1 MTDLNTSSKA
11 KITDKTTIGFIPC
24 YGQPFSVLMI
34 DPPWLKKKGGLRK
47 VRPNQVRNLDY
58 ETMPTNKIFDL
69 LDAEIFNKTTKN
81 HAVFM
86 WTIEQ
91 YLNDCDKYM
100 EQRGY
105 KRHCRFIWDKA
116 NGVAPAFTVRYS
128 HEYLVWYYKEKMMP
142 IAKEQRGKFMTVFSE
157 KAREH
162 SRKPEY
168 AYKMI
173 EALYPNENR
182 IDVFSR
188 EKREEWCQ
196 FGNQTDHFVI
206 SISNGLLTNKT

>member
-1 MTDLNTSSKA
+1 MTKDNKQQKLSDSTNTD
-11 KITDKTTIGFIPC
+11 ITYSEC
-24 YGQPFSVLMI
+24 YVQPFSVLMI

-47 VRPNQVRNLDY
+47 SRPNQGRDLDY
-58 ETMPTNKIFDL
+58 ETMPTGKIFDL
-69 LDAEIFNKTTKN
+69 LDAEIFNNTTEN
-81 HAVFM
+81 HAVFL

-91 YLNDCDKYM
+91 YLNECDKYM

-105 KRHCRFIWDKA
+105 RRHCRFIWDKM

-128 HEYLVWYYKEKMMP
+128 HEYLIWYYKEKMLP
-142 IAKEQRGKFMTVFSE
+142 IAKEQQGKFMTVFSE

-188 EKREEWCQ
+188 EKREGWYQ
-196 FGNQTDHFVI
+196 FGNQTDHF
-206 SISNGLLTNKT
+206 

>member
-1 MTDLNTSSKA
+1 MMIEEQKTNKNTETA
-11 KITDKTTIGFIPC
+11 ILPIQC
-24 YGQPFSVLMI
+24 CGQPFSVLMI

-47 VRPNQVRNLDY
+47 VRPNQGRSLDY
-58 ETMPTNKIFDL
+58 ETMSIDKIFEL
-69 LDAEIFNKTTKN
+69 LDTEIFNNTTEN

-105 KRHCRFIWDKA
+105 RRHCRFIWDKT

-128 HEYLVWYYKEKMMP
+128 HEYLIWYYKNKMIP
-142 IAKEQRGKFMTVFSE
+142 IAKEQQGKFMTVFSE
-157 KAREH
+157 KTREH
-162 SRKPEY
+162 SRKPNY
-168 AYKMI
+168 AYKMV
-173 EALYPNENR
+173 EALYPNENK

-188 EKREEWCQ
+188 EKREGWGQ
-196 FGNQTDHFVI
+196 FGNQINHF
-206 SISNGLLTNKT
+206 

>member
-1 MTDLNTSSKA
+1 MQ
-11 KITDKTTIGFIPC
+11 C
-24 YGQPFSVLMI
+24 YGQPFTVLMI

-47 VRPNQVRNLDY
+47 ARPNQGRNLDY
-58 ETMPTNKIFDL
+58 ETMPTDEIFDL
-69 LDAEIFNKTTKN
+69 LDANILNNTTEN
-81 HAVFM
+81 HAVFL

-105 KRHCRFIWDKA
+105 RRHCRFIWDKM

-128 HEYLVWYYKEKMMP
+128 HEYLIWYYKEKMLP
-142 IAKEQRGKFMTVFSE
+142 IAKEQQGKFMTVFSE

-188 EKREEWCQ
+188 EKREGWCQ
-196 FGNQTDHFVI
+196 FGNQTDHF
-206 SISNGLLTNKT
+206 